1 MSDQQPTVAPE
12 SDPPHL
18 ERTIPIHHMPGGLA
32 FLVYHLTRFSIWVTL
47 KLFFR
52 FRVIGA
58 ENIPKSGPTLL
69 VSNHVSHL
77 DPPVVST
84 LCRRQISFLAKAE
97 LFDHWFLGPYI
108 LTLGAFPIKRGGG
121 DRAALRA
128 SIDILEQGVP
138 LMMFPEGTR
147 SEDGKMRE
155 AKTGVAMLLNQVPD
169 AIVVPIRIEGSF
181 EAWGAGRKFPRPWP
195 ITATVGKPFKLA
207 DLGELPTVKKQLYPE
222 IGRRILERIRQA

>member
-1 MSDQQPTVAPE
+1 MSHEQPTDAPE
-12 SDPPHL
+12 PNPPRK
-18 ERTIPIHHMPGGLA
+18 ERTIPIHHMPGGVA
-32 FLVYHLTRFSIWVTL
+32 FLVYHATRFSIWVAL

-52 FRVIGA
+52 LRVVGT
-58 ENIPKSGPTLL
+58 ENIPQSGPLLL

-108 LTLGAFPIKRGGG
+108 LTLGAFPVKRGGG

-155 AKTGVAMLLNQVPD
+155 AKSGVAMLLNQVPE
-169 AIVVPIRIEGSF
+169 ATVVPIRIEGSF
-181 EAWGAGRKFPRPWP
+181 EAWGAGRKFPRPGR
-195 ITATVGKPFKLA
+195 ITAIVGKPFKLE
-207 DLGELPTVKKQLYPE
+207 DLGELPTAKKQLYPE